1 MSPIHRLFNRIPLSI
16 LIVLCLTL
24 GLAPF
29 TPEPHLWEKLKML
42 ASGELTEL
50 LDIFDL
56 LLHGTPWLLLI
67 VKLFLPP
74 ASNPEES

>member
-1 MSPIHRLFNRIPLSI
+1 MSTTRNILNRIPLSI
-16 LIVLCLTL
+16 LIVLCLSL

-42 ASGELTEL
+42 ASGELTKP

-67 VKLFLPP
+67 LKLLLPP
-74 ASNPEES
+74 EGKPKE

>member
-1 MSPIHRLFNRIPLSI
+1 VTRRNPLERIPLSL

-29 TPEPHLWEKLKML
+29 TPEPHLWEKLKLL
-42 ASGELTEL
+42 AAGELSRA

-56 LLHGTPWLLLI
+56 LLHGFPWLLLI
-67 VKLFLPP
+67 
-74 ASNPEES
+74 ASLSMSLIAKSSK